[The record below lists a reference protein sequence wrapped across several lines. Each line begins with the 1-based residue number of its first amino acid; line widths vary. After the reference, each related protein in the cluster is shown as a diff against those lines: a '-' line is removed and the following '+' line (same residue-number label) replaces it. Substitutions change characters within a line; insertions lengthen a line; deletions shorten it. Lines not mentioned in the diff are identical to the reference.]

1 MKSCVHFL
9 LSTLSENFTFANM
22 SVLCL
27 QNPYFFRNIHLT
39 HELIQ
44 NRPKIITTKYL
55 SMALVLNNKTGQKR
69 AVNIINKYL
78 TIS

>member
-1 MKSCVHFL
+1 MFAKSI
-9 LSTLSENFTFANM
+9 
-22 SVLCL
+22 
-27 QNPYFFRNIHLT
+27 FFRNIHLT

-69 AVNIINKYL
+69 AVNIVNKYL